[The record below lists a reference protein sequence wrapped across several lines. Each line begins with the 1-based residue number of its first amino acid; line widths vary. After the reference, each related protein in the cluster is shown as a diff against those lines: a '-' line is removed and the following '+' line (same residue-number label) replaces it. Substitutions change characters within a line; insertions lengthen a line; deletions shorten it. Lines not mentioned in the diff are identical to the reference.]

1 MLPAGAGRASR
12 AHSGSAR
19 QSAAARRVSQ
29 ADPTAGAEQQKGDAL
44 AVASAFF
51 AAVYLLAFRAANAA
65 AARDAAVFAMLGCAT
80 VFNGGYALARVRKGP
95 RRPSRVTVVSV
106 VVLAVLTIL
115 GNVGVAGALGHL
127 DPGLTSTLLQ
137 TQVFV
142 VGLGGWLFL
151 GERITLRFIIGACF
165 ALGGFAVL
173 GLHAPSAATV
183 DPTGVAFALL
193 GSLSFGAM
201 LLYTRKVILYIDP
214 VGVNVARLA
223 LAVVI
228 MAAYLGPRGELG
240 RVPERA
246 WLMTALAAACGP
258 FISRLFVMYAVKH
271 IDASRTKLITLL
283 TPVVAFGLDVVV
295 LGAAP
300 VPRELAG
307 AGLILGGVLLPVLAG
322 RSKAGP
328 ADRGSALDR

>member
-1 MLPAGAGRASR
+1 MS
-12 AHSGSAR
+12 HT
-19 QSAAARRVSQ
+19 
-29 ADPTAGAEQQKGDAL
+29 DPDHPPKAERQKGDAF
-44 AVASAFF
+44 AVTSAFF
-51 AAVYLLAFRAANAA
+51 AAIYLLAFRSANAA
-65 AARDAAVFAMLGCAT
+65 APRDAAVFAMLACAT
-80 VFNGGYALARVRKGP
+80 LFNGGYALARAR
-95 RRPSRVTVVSV
+95 RRPRLPSRITMVSIAIF
-106 VVLAVLTIL
+106 AVLTIL

-142 VGLGGWLFL
+142 VGLGGWLLL
-151 GERITLRFIIGACF
+151 GERITARFMVGACF

-173 GLHAPSAATV
+173 GIHDPTAAAV

-201 LLYTRKVILYIDP
+201 LLYTRKVIAHIDP

-223 LAVVI
+223 LAVAI
-228 MAAYLGPRGELG
+228 MAAYLGPTGALA
-240 RVPERA
+240 RVPEQA

-258 FISRLFVMYAVKH
+258 FISRLFVMYAVRH
-271 IDASRTKLITLL
+271 INASRTKLLTLL
-283 TPVVAFGLDVVV
+283 TPVVAFALDTVV
-295 LGAAP
+295 LGTAL

-322 RSKAGP
+322 GAKAGP
-328 ADRGSALDR
+328 VDGGPAPDRQTP